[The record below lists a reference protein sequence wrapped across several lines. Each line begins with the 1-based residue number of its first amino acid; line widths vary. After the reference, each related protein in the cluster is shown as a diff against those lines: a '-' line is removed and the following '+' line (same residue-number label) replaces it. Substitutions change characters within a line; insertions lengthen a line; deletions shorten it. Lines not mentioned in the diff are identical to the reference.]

1 MTRPLRSQPCAQNS
15 ETARA
20 QEALPTHVGA
30 PSSVAAWTWAPCAA
44 GSAGTG
50 GGLPAQQAAA
60 PEKPGAP
67 LMKQNA
73 DKPTNVKLYPTRGK
87 RPGNREPSS
96 RLALLGGTRVGCDGH
111 RDLRGDCGG
120 DGLAT
125 VCACTHIFERY
136 T

>member
-1 MTRPLRSQPCAQNS
+1 MS
-15 ETARA
+15 EHPHLWPPGHGHR
-20 QEALPTHVGA
+20 ALPGVQER
-30 PSSVAAWTWAPCAA
+30 
-44 GSAGTG
+44 G